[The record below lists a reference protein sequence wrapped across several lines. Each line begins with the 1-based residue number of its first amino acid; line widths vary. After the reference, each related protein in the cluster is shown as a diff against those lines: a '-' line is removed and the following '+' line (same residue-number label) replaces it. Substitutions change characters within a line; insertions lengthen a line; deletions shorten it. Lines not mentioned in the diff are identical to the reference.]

1 MSQTVAESVK
11 GVNVRQAKPA
21 SPWKLAFRELLKNKF
36 AVTGAVIVVL
46 MFIVCF
52 LGPLVSPYSLE
63 TMNIRNGN
71 KPPNAAHWLGT
82 DNLGRDILL
91 RVMLAGRVSLLVG
104 LVAMAIS
111 VTLGS
116 LMGALAG
123 YYRGW
128 VDTVIMRLADIMMS
142 IPSLPLLIILGAIL
156 SDMKVPPDQR
166 IYLVMFLLGFMAWPN
181 LSRLVRGQILMLRE
195 QEFMQAAEVL
205 GLRDRR
211 KIFRHLLPNTVP
223 IIIVVATL
231 LVGSSI
237 LYESVLSYLGLGV
250 VPPTPSW
257 GNMISAA
264 NNMIEFK
271 KRPWLW
277 IPPGVCIFLTVIAI
291 NIIGDALRDVLDPKM
306 KR

>member
-1 MSQTVAESVK
+1 
-11 GVNVRQAKPA
+11 
-21 SPWKLAFRELLKNKF
+21 
-36 AVTGAVIVVL
+36 
-46 MFIVCF
+46 MFIICF
-52 LGPLVSPYSLE
+52 LGPVVSPYSLE
-63 TMNIRNGN
+63 TMNIKNGN

-91 RVMLAGRVSLLVG
+91 RVMLAGQVSLLVG

-156 SDMKVPPDQR
+156 SDMKVPPEQR

-231 LVGSSI
+231 LVGAHPVRI
-237 LYESVLSYLGLGV
+237 GIELFR
-250 VPPTPSW
+250 SW
-257 GNMISAA
+257 GRSADTF
-264 NNMIEFK
+264 MGQYDFGSEQYDRI
-271 KRPWLW
+271 
-277 IPPGVCIFLTVIAI
+277 
-291 NIIGDALRDVLDPKM
+291 
-306 KR
+306 